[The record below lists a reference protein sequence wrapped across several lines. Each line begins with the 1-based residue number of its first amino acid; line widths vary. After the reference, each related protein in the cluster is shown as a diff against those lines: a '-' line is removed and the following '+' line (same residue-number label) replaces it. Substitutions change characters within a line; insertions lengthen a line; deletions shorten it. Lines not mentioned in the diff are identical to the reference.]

1 MKEQIEEGF
10 EVFVSDGEK
19 AFGAVRQVAPR
30 DRPELVIYVENAG
43 DFVVPLSAVD
53 AVHSQKVIL
62 NRRKLDPR
70 LQQAIA
76 GAHDSE
82 DPRI

>member
-1 MKEQIEEGF
+1 MNNEPIEEGF

-19 AFGAVRQVAPR
+19 AFGAVRQVH
-30 DRPELVIYVENAG
+30 PELVIYVENAG
-43 DFVVPLSAVD
+43 DFIVPRSAVR

-62 NRRKLDPR
+62 NRRSLDPR
-70 LQQAIA
+70 LQEAI
-76 GAHDSE
+76 GHAHDSE